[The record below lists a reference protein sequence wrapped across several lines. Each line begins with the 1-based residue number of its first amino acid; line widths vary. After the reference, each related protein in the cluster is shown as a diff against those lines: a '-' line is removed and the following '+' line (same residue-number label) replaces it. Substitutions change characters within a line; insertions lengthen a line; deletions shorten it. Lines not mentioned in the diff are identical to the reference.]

1 MYIFALSILE
11 GTDLINLFPSK
22 LSLKQ
27 PGFYWFYQLRGNDV
41 IYNAFHDLSKPFPME
56 RASMNVRATKD
67 SLLRFLTSE
76 LNDSDRSIITRSFF
90 GYIFHLR
97 TSIRFLS
104 YILLRVFF
112 LTRPIDIAES

>member
-41 IYNAFHDLSKPFPME
+41 IYNAFHDLSKVPG
-56 RASMNVRATKD
+56 D
-67 SLLRFLTSE
+67 LTFE
-76 LNDSDRSIITRSFF
+76 VKILKN
-90 GYIFHLR
+90 IF
-97 TSIRFLS
+97 
-104 YILLRVFF
+104 
-112 LTRPIDIAES
+112 